1 MSEWTLLRPWFL
13 LLLFLPLLLTLLKL
27 REQRKGQTLITSR
40 LLTYLGVDPVLKP
53 QDFSYHRLILKL
65 FAWSL
70 AIIAMAGPAHRE
82 QSDLYEQDETWVWIM
97 DMSQSMWADDTPPSR
112 LIRSRYYLQQLLE
125 QAQGRRIALIAF
137 SGDAYVV
144 CPPTDDSDTLRFLMR
159 ELSPEIMPVPGSN
172 PIKGVEQGLQMLNT
186 IKPSHGRLLLV
197 TDDISETQS
206 AKIEALLSDSDW
218 PMDVLAVGSQDGA
231 PIRLPSGNLLRDRH
245 DNLVIAKSNLAGLS
259 RLASKTAGRYFSLE
273 DGGNSPIDQLL
284 MRPKTQGSS
293 SGIQQLLLSD
303 LGYWLLLPLL
313 ILVYGFRRGLLIIP
327 LLLSL
332 SPDPAYATDKGMEL
346 YAKGEYLAA
355 AEHLADPIWKGNALF
370 RAGLYKEAETAYRQS
385 DSATAIYNRG
395 NALAYQQKLDEALD
409 AYEQALEKDPEL
421 KDAQY
426 NRDLLKQWLSE
437 HRRTN
442 HATPKQEQPNKN
454 QANSDPL
461 LKQVAEDPGNLMK
474 NRLYLQSQKRL
485 VREPQQTW

>member
-1 MSEWTLLRPWFL
+1 MNEWTLLRPWFL
-13 LLLFLPLLLTLLKL
+13 LLLFLPLLLTVLKL
-27 REQRKGQTLITSR
+27 REQRRGQTLITSR

-53 QDFSYHRLILKL
+53 QDFSYSRLVLKL
-65 FAWSL
+65 IAWSL

-82 QSDLYEQDETWVWIM
+82 QSDLFEQDETWVWIM
-97 DMSQSMWADDTPPSR
+97 DLSQSMWADDTPPSR

-144 CPPTDDSDTLRFLMR
+144 CPPTDDADTLRFLMR
-159 ELSPEIMPVPGSN
+159 ELSPEVMPVPGSN
-172 PIKGVEQGLQMLNT
+172 PVKGVEQGLQMLDA

-197 TDDISETQS
+197 TDDISEAQS
-206 AKIEALLSDSDW
+206 TKIVSLLSGSDW
-218 PMDVLAVGSQDGA
+218 PMDVLAVGSRDGA
-231 PIRLPSGNLLRDRH
+231 PIRLPGGNLLRDKQ
-245 DNLVIAKSNLAGLS
+245 DKLVIAKSNLDGLVQ
-259 RLASKTAGRYFSLE
+259 LASKAGGRYFSLE
-273 DGGNSPIDQLL
+273 DNGNSPIEQLL
-284 MRPKTQGSS
+284 MRPKTQGNS

-313 ILVYGFRRGLLIIP
+313 VLVYGFRRGLLIIP

-332 SPDPAYATDKGMEL
+332 SPDPAYAADDGIAL
-346 YAKGEYLAA
+346 YERGEYLTA
-355 AEHLADPIWKGNALF
+355 AEHLTDPIWKGNALF
-370 RAGLYKEAETAYRQS
+370 RAGLYKEAEIAYRQS
-385 DSATAIYNRG
+385 DSATAIYNLG

-409 AYEQALEKDPEL
+409 AYERALEKDPEL

-437 HRRTN
+437 HRRVN
-442 HATPKQEQPNKN
+442 HSAPKQEQQNKTS
-454 QANSDPL
+454 ADAEPL

>member
-1 MSEWTLLRPWFL
+1 
-13 LLLFLPLLLTLLKL
+13 
-27 REQRKGQTLITSR
+27 
-40 LLTYLGVDPVLKP
+40 
-53 QDFSYHRLILKL
+53 
-65 FAWSL
+65 
-70 AIIAMAGPAHRE
+70 
-82 QSDLYEQDETWVWIM
+82 
-97 DMSQSMWADDTPPSR
+97 
-112 LIRSRYYLQQLLE
+112 
-125 QAQGRRIALIAF
+125 
-137 SGDAYVV
+137 
-144 CPPTDDSDTLRFLMR
+144 
-159 ELSPEIMPVPGSN
+159 
-172 PIKGVEQGLQMLNT
+172 
-186 IKPSHGRLLLV
+186 
-197 TDDISETQS
+197 
-206 AKIEALLSDSDW
+206 
-218 PMDVLAVGSQDGA
+218 
-231 PIRLPSGNLLRDRH
+231 
-245 DNLVIAKSNLAGLS
+245 
-259 RLASKTAGRYFSLE
+259 
-273 DGGNSPIDQLL
+273 
-284 MRPKTQGSS
+284 
-293 SGIQQLLLSD
+293 
-303 LGYWLLLPLL
+303 
-313 ILVYGFRRGLLIIP
+313 LVYGFRRGLLIIP